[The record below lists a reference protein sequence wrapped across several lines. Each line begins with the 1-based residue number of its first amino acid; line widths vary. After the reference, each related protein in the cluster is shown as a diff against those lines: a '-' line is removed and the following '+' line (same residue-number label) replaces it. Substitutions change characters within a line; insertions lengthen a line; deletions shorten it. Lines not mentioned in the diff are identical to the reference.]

1 VNMRHLETGVI
12 RCPLNQ
18 SENTR
23 PAVVIAGAPTMLWN
37 QSTWFSAATVEN
49 CASHTMYART
59 VGTTKGEK

>member
-49 CASHTMYART
+49 CASLIVCVRT
-59 VGTTKGEK
+59 ADITKGEK